1 MLSQTANPSGWHW
14 RFASATQEHCLI
26 TKITGQLLYVAEET
40 LTLKIDAFEYEVLIP
55 EFTRRQLAASR
66 GEAISLH
73 TIQYIDGNAAKGGK
87 LTPRLVGFLNEVE
100 REFFELL
107 CTVDGMGVKKTLR
120 SMVRPVAEVA
130 ELIQAKDAKGLSAL
144 PGVGPSSADRI
155 IAKLHRKMPK
165 FALLVTRELAGDGG
179 AASRDVVSETF
190 DVLRSL
196 GHSEPEARKLIDAAL
211 ATKKKFSDVE
221 SLIQAIYEQS
231 HRKH

>member
-1 MLSQTANPSGWHW
+1 
-14 RFASATQEHCLI
+14 LI
-26 TKITGQLLYVAEET
+26 TKITGQLLHAGEET
-40 LTLKIDAFEYEVLIP
+40 HTLNIDAFEYEVLIP
-55 EFTRRQLAASR
+55 EFTRRQLAGSR
-66 GEAISLH
+66 GEQISLH

-107 CTVDGMGVKKTLR
+107 CTVDGMGVTKTLR

-130 ELIQAKDAKGLSAL
+130 ELIQAKDARGLSAL

-165 FALLVTRELAGDGG
+165 FALLVTRELDAGGG

-211 ATKKKFSDVE
+211 TTKRKFSDVE
-221 SLIQAIYEQS
+221 ALIQAIYEQS
-231 HRKH
+231 HRRTQ